1 MAHAH
6 CMLRSQGT
14 DTHSEYVMLIALPLQ
29 QWLRYTSSAYLVIK
43 LMSFSTMFIRS
54 WNSYTLIRG
63 LPFSKVKTI
72 MCYGRT
78 PSFPFILYALLITI
92 LTKTDLGHSP
102 MPNSTVLQYTH
113 CAVMH
118 AILHHGAE
126 SENDFRLTITWNFIC
141 CYNSNKRGHA
151 ILVKSQ
157 YYNTR
162 AATRFR
168 PHWSIIRENNVVP
181 TFV

>member
-1 MAHAH
+1 MRIA
-6 CMLRSQGT
+6 CSVIKDT
-14 DTHSEYVMLIALPLQ
+14 YTHSEYVKLNALPLQ
-29 QWLRYTSSAYLVIK
+29 QWLCYTSSDHLVITI
-43 LMSFSTMFIRS
+43 MSFSTMFIRS
-54 WNSYTLIRG
+54 WNTYALIRG

-78 PSFPFILYALLITI
+78 PSLPFILYALLIII
-92 LTKTDLGHSP
+92 LTRTDLGHSH
-102 MPNSTVLQYTH
+102 MPNNTVLQYTP

-118 AILHHGAE
+118 ARLPHGAK

-151 ILVKSQ
+151 ILLKLQ
-157 YYNTR
+157 YYNTP

-168 PHWSIIRENNVVP
+168 PHWSIIRQHKVAP